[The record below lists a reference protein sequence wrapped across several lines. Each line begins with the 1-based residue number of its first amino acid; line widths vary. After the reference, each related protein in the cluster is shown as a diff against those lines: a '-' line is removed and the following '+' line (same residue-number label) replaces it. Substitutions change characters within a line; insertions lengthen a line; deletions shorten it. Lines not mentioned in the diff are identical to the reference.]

1 MMLLNNL
8 QTAQENSTG
17 KKKIRSSYR
26 TLETCQYS
34 GHSLDIEEWV
44 AF

>member
-17 KKKIRSSYR
+17 KKKKSEAHIE
-26 TLETCQYS
+26 LWKHANIQ
-34 GHSLDIEEWV
+34 DIV
-44 AF
+44 